1 MTAYKP
7 QPPWLEWARELQ
19 ALGQTGLNFSLSD
32 YDTERYQR
40 LLHIAAEII
49 AHHSTL
55 SEPDALHSFQ
65 SQHGYA
71 TPKIDVRSA
80 VIHDNQILL
89 VRERSDGR
97 WSLPGGWA
105 DVGDRPSQVAVRET
119 KEESGYDVAVDRL
132 VGVYDA
138 NRAGRPM
145 ELYHAF
151 KLVFLCHL
159 TGGHA
164 KPSVETS
171 EVTFFD
177 WSNLPPLSSNRT
189 NEHHLADIQ
198 TAFNHPDTPAVFD

>member
-1 MTAYKP
+1 MTASGHNSC
-7 QPPWLEWARELQ
+7 WLTWARELQ

-55 SEPDALHSFQ
+55 QESDALLSFQ
-65 SQHGYA
+65 SQQGYA

-80 VIHDNQILL
+80 VIHDDKILL

-105 DVGDRPSQVAVRET
+105 DVGNRPSQVAVRET

-138 NRAGRPM
+138 NRSGRPM

-151 KLVFLCHL
+151 KLVFLSHL
-159 TGGHA
+159 TGGSA
-164 KPSVETS
+164 KPSIETS
-171 EVTFFD
+171 EVNFFN
-177 WSNLPPLSSNRT
+177 WSSLPPLSSNRT
-189 NEHHLADIQ
+189 NERHLVDIQ
-198 TAFNHPDTPAVFD
+198 TAFDHPDTPAVFD